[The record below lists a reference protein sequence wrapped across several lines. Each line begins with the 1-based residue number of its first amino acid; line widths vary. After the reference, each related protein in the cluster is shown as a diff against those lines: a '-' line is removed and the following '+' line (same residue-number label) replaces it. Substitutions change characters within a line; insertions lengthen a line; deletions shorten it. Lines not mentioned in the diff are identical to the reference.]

1 MDIEK
6 FIENVSEAVKDYDWI
21 KRLEIQRRT
30 EIRVWL
36 RLFLNDKFIETFH
49 NSETASTSYAYI
61 EGGERV
67 FGANNM
73 RIGWHLHPY
82 GNVEKHELSQPITI
96 EDFLKKLEEELN
108 KNLSFKKK
116 YGVRE

>member
-1 MDIEK
+1 MDIDD
-6 FIENVSEAVKDYDWI
+6 FIEKVSKAVKKYDWI
-21 KRLEIQRRT
+21 KRLEIHRRT

-36 RLFLNDKFIETFH
+36 RLFLNEDFIETFH

-61 EGGERV
+61 KRGKRV

-82 GNVEKHELSQPITI
+82 GNVEKHEPSQSITI
-96 EDFLKKLEEELN
+96 EEFLKMLEEERN
-108 KNLSFKKK
+108 KSKN
-116 YGVRE
+116 

>member
-1 MDIEK
+1 MDIDD
-6 FIENVSEAVKDYDWI
+6 FIEKVSKAVKKYDWI
-21 KRLEIQRRT
+21 KRLEIHRRT

-36 RLFLNDKFIETFH
+36 RLFLNEDFIETFH

-61 EGGERV
+61 KRGKRV

-82 GNVEKHELSQPITI
+82 LWERRETRTKPVNNNRRISQNAGRRA
-96 EDFLKKLEEELN
+96 K
-108 KNLSFKKK
+108 
-116 YGVRE
+116 

>member
-1 MDIEK
+1 
-6 FIENVSEAVKDYDWI
+6 
-21 KRLEIQRRT
+21 
-30 EIRVWL
+30 
-36 RLFLNDKFIETFH
+36 
-49 NSETASTSYAYI
+49 
-61 EGGERV
+61 
-67 FGANNM
+67 M

-116 YGVRE
+116 ALPKK